1 MVQRFEQSLH
11 NGLTLAGTTA
21 EEGKKSR
28 RAPSPVLAI
37 DNVAVLAMAQGHQA
51 FVSEVEEGH
60 TTAEGIIEGLKS
72 RLEARVREFSEAAY
86 GLHPFDVVE
95 AIRRHEFP
103 SDLENYRETD
113 DPGLSVAI
121 ELVAMLVREPVEV
134 HAATVDFVADPGPV
148 IEQLSQ
154 LAHEIISC
162 IDLAARHDAKHGNG
176 ATAYLSSNLFSRTL
190 LLRGNQ
196 YAHIE
201 RNHCGRFLSAPHIE
215 VHSRQALGLTYEDA
229 TMVLGASEAL
239 CSERLAAASH
249 ELNQLLEGMNADCI
263 EPASRAGYLLRSLY
277 AEMGRLISFTAGD
290 LVTAT
295 GLSPVI
301 VRATLDLLSFTTGS
315 VEPLKAVELI
325 GSGRDPMRGK
335 AYLRLDQ
342 RYVLVNTT
350 AATDRLRDTFENALK
365 SNPRAQNSY
374 NKWRG
379 KQAEGIAVELLEQ
392 ILGVPATYTS
402 LKYKSKPSPSKPAP
416 EVAEADA
423 LFIFDSVAL
432 IVEVKSASF
441 SGQARAGDPV
451 RLVTDLRKTVGHG
464 AAQAARLEQL
474 AREEGGVESAD
485 GSWLDLSHIVDVHM
499 IVVSAEELGRAAID
513 IDALVRS
520 GVIPEDALPWVVS
533 LHDLAVIAEI
543 NERPP
548 AFLLYLR
555 QRTSP
560 QISRLFNAGD
570 ELDLYVLFLRGH
582 LWAMAD
588 PRVLAAKNPMSEHV
602 TSGAI
607 ARYEKQPE
615 IVVHS
620 QTDDLASW
628 IYYTQGLRSTPAPR
642 PALQANQRLL
652 EIVDFLIEEHK
663 PGWFEFGAD
672 LLDGGPKGQK
682 VLASALDELL
692 RRANLDGAEHS
703 LARGLS
709 GHWGYSMFVAT
720 VALEGETSD
729 EGMER
734 IGNYLALKK
743 YQMRAPRALGLVFSP
758 SGQLF
763 GAEYVGGS
771 WKHDADGETL
781 LAYFKLKDQ
790 RGAALPPSARRR
802 TRRLRA

>member
-1 MVQRFEQSLH
+1 
-11 NGLTLAGTTA
+11 
-21 EEGKKSR
+21 
-28 RAPSPVLAI
+28 VLAI

-51 FVSEVEEGH
+51 FVSEIEEGH
-60 TTAEGIIEGLKS
+60 TTAAGIVEGLKS
-72 RLEARVREFSEAAY
+72 RIEARVREFSEAAY

-103 SDLENYRETD
+103 SDLESYRETD

-134 HAATVDFVADPGPV
+134 HAATVDFVADPEPV

-162 IDLAARHDAKHGNG
+162 IDLTARHDAKHGNG
-176 ATAYLSSNLFSRTL
+176 AAAYLSSNLFSRTL

-215 VHSRQALGLTYEDA
+215 VHSRHALGLTYENA
-229 TMVLGASEAL
+229 TRILDASEAL
-239 CSERLAAASH
+239 YSERLAAASH
-249 ELNQLLEGMNADCI
+249 ELNQLLESMDADCI

-277 AEMGRLISFTAGD
+277 AEMGRLTSFTEGD

-295 GLSPVI
+295 GLSPAV
-301 VRATLDLLSFTTGS
+301 VRAALDLLSFTTGS
-315 VEPLKAVELI
+315 VEPLKVVELI

-365 SNPRAQNSY
+365 SDPRAHNSY

-402 LKYKSKPSPSKPAP
+402 LKYRSKPSPLKPAP
-416 EVAEADA
+416 ELVEADA
-423 LFIFDSVAL
+423 LFVFDSVAL

-441 SGQARAGDPV
+441 SGQARAGNPV
-451 RLVTDLRKTVGHG
+451 RLLTDLRKTVGHG

-474 AREEGGVESAD
+474 AREDGGVESAD

-520 GVIPEDALPWVVS
+520 GVVPEDALPWVVS

-560 QISRLFNAGD
+560 QISRLFNASD
-570 ELDLYVLFLRGH
+570 ELDLYILFLRGY

-588 PRVLAAKNPMSEHV
+588 PRVLAAKNPMSVHV
-602 TSGAI
+602 TSGEI

-615 IVVHS
+615 IVVQS
-620 QTDDLASW
+620 QTDELAAW
-628 IYYTQGLRSTPAPR
+628 MYYTHGLRSTPAPR
-642 PALQANQRLL
+642 PALQANHRLL
-652 EIVDFLIEEHK
+652 EIVDFLIVEHK

-692 RRANLDGAEHS
+692 RRANYDGAEHS
-703 LARGLS
+703 VARGLS

-734 IGNYLALKK
+734 LGNYLALKK

-771 WKHDADGETL
+771 WKYDADGETL
-781 LAYFKLKDQ
+781 LAHFKLKDQ
-790 RGAALPPSARRR
+790 RGPALPPSARRR

>member
-1 MVQRFEQSLH
+1 M
-11 NGLTLAGTTA
+11 
-21 EEGKKSR
+21 
-28 RAPSPVLAI
+28 LAI
-37 DNVAVLAMAQGHQA
+37 DNGAVLRKLGSHRT
-51 FVSEVEEGH
+51 FVSQVEKGH
-60 TTAEGIIEGLKS
+60 TTPAEIVAGLKS
-72 RLEARVREFSEAAY
+72 RIEDRVREFSQVSY

-95 AIRRHEFP
+95 ALRRHEFP
-103 SDLENYRETD
+103 SDLEDYRETE

-121 ELVAMLVREPVEV
+121 ELAAMLVREPVEV
-134 HAATVDFVADPGPV
+134 RASTIDFVADLGPAV
-148 IEQLSQ
+148 ERLSQ

-162 IDLAARHDAKHGNG
+162 IDLIARHETSHGND
-176 ATAYLSSNLFSRTL
+176 ATAYLSSNLFSRML
-190 LLRGNQ
+190 MLRGNQ
-196 YAHIE
+196 YSHIE
-201 RNHCGRFLSAPHIE
+201 RNHCRRFLSAPHIE
-215 VHSRQALGLTYEDA
+215 VHARQALGLTYDEA
-229 TMVLGASEAL
+229 TIVLDASEAL
-239 CSERLAAASH
+239 YSERLEAALH
-249 ELNQLLEGMNADCI
+249 ELNQLVDTKGADFV
-263 EPASRAGYLLRSLY
+263 EPASPAGYLLRSLY
-277 AEMGRLISFTAGD
+277 AEMGRLGSFTEGD

-295 GLSPVI
+295 GLSPAI
-301 VRATLDLLSFTTGS
+301 VRAALDLLSHPTGS
-315 VEPLKAVELI
+315 VEPLKVVERI
-325 GSGRDPMRGK
+325 ASGRDPMRGK

-342 RYVLVNTT
+342 RYVLVNTA

-402 LKYKSKPSPSKPAP
+402 LKYRSKPSPSDPAP
-416 EVAEADA
+416 ELAEADA

-441 SGQARAGDPV
+441 SSQARAGDPV

-464 AAQAARLEQL
+464 ATQAARLEQL
-474 AREEGGVESAD
+474 AREDGGVVSAD
-485 GSWLDLSHIVDVHM
+485 GSWLDLSQIVDVHM

-520 GVIPEDALPWVVS
+520 GVIPEDTLPWVVS

-543 NERPP
+543 DERPP

-570 ELDLYVLFLRGH
+570 ELDLYILFLRGH

-588 PRVLAAKNPMSEHV
+588 PRVLAAKNPMSAHV
-602 TSGAI
+602 TSGKI

-615 IVVHS
+615 IVVQS
-620 QTDDLASW
+620 QTDDLAAW
-628 IYYTQGLRSTPAPR
+628 MYYKQGQRSTPAPR
-642 PALQANQRLL
+642 PALHANRRLL

-672 LLDGGPKGQK
+672 LLDGGPKAQK

-692 RRANLDGAEHS
+692 RRANADGAEHS
-703 LARGLS
+703 VARGLS

-720 VALEGETSD
+720 VALNGETSR

-734 IGNYLALKK
+734 MGKYLLLKK

-771 WKHDADGETL
+771 WKHDPDGESL
-781 LAYFKLKDQ
+781 LAHFKLKNQ
-790 RGAALPPSARRR
+790 RGAALPPSAKRR
-802 TRRLRA
+802 TRRLRV